1 MAVYI
6 GATTFRYSLKWVL
19 KGQPTVVGADFH
31 VRDGDVVS
39 VTPTNVSQNAVA
51 ATLKFKQERRATVE
65 ALFNMWKL
73 RTTYT
78 MKPEDND
85 ATTYTI
91 RFMADNGVT
100 NVRHS
105 AFDDDAPIAD
115 VVSTSLDLWDGEIN
129 VLIVG

>member
-1 MAVYI
+1 MSVYI
-6 GATTFRYSLKWVL
+6 GATTFRYSLKWPE
-19 KGQPTVVGADFH
+19 KDKPTVVGMDFP

-39 VTPTNVSQNAVA
+39 VTPTNVSQGGVVA
-51 ATLKFKQERRATVE
+51 KLYFKWERRSTVE

-85 ATTYTI
+85 ASTYTI
-91 RFMADNGVT
+91 RFMAVGGVT
-100 NVRHS
+100 NVKHS
-105 AFDDDAPIAD
+105 AFNEDAPVAD

-129 VLIVG
+129 VIIVG